1 MIFKIFFW
9 NSHLVEI
16 KNNLTKKNVLIKKVF
31 LWGKSFENENF
42 SRYFTVYQSQSQS
55 IEENSGKTHGK
66 LNRTKRKLFRDTFA
80 WAFNL
85 RRSSYCLRKRRRQKA
100 HHSLSMSIPERLNWQ
115 LFLIKLK
122 MKKIYLLPFL
132 SDMCG
137 NGFYQHLS
145 SSELEH
151 IQFEFDALRFKI

>member
-1 MIFKIFFW
+1 MKMKI
-9 NSHLVEI
+9 SLDILQCI
-16 KNNLTKKNVLIKKVF
+16 KVRVRGLRKIL
-31 LWGKSFENENF
+31 GKLM
-42 SRYFTVYQSQSQS
+42 
-55 IEENSGKTHGK
+55 ENSIGLKENCFEI
-66 LNRTKRKLFRDTFA
+66 LFA